1 MAVVFT
7 PYAARQLDELH
18 HYIADQSF
26 ESRADAYVE
35 RLVSFCQGL
44 DQFPQRGTPRDDILP
59 GLRTTVFARTVIIA
73 YLVDGETIL
82 IEGLYGRGRDY
93 EQDIR

>member
-1 MAVVFT
+1 MAVFFT
-7 PYAARQLDELH
+7 PYAERQLDELH
-18 HYIADQSF
+18 RYIADQSF

-59 GLRTTVFARTVIIA
+59 GLRTAVSPQKVAMT
-73 YLVDGETIL
+73 
-82 IEGLYGRGRDY
+82 
-93 EQDIR
+93 